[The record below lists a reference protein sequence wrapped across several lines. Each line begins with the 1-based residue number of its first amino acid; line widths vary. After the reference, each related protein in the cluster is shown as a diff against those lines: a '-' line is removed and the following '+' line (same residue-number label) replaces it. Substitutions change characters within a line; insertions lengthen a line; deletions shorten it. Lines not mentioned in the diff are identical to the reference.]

1 MTSHLKRLITAFSL
15 IPIIVIIVCFA
26 PPWAFSALI
35 MFVALICLNEF
46 YSFIVPK
53 VSKKIIL
60 PIYFLTIILFCV
72 IPYKAFFYTA
82 IIPFF
87 SIFVL
92 ISFLFGYPK
101 KHGTIGDIGQIV
113 LGPVY
118 INLPLTFLVI
128 ISMLNQG
135 KMWVFFLLTLA
146 FAGDTASFY
155 FGKFFGRHKLT
166 DISPGKTIEGAIG
179 GLIAGAASGSFFAYI
194 VFPSLSIVSIMLLA
208 VAMAISCQVG
218 DLAESMLK
226 RISSVKDSGAILPG
240 HGGMLDRIDSLLFA
254 IPVLYLYLSI

>member
-1 MTSHLKRLITAFSL
+1 MTSHLKRLITAFSF
-15 IPIIVIIVCFA
+15 IPFIVIIICFA
-26 PPWAFSALI
+26 PPWAFSVLI
-35 MFVALICLNEF
+35 MFVALICLHEF
-46 YSFIVPK
+46 YSLIIPK
-53 VSKKIIL
+53 VSKKVIL
-60 PIYFLTIILFCV
+60 PIYFLTVILFCV
-72 IPYKAFFYTA
+72 LPRKDFLYTA

-87 SIFVL
+87 TIFVL
-92 ISFLFGYPK
+92 ISFLFVYPK
-101 KHGTIGDIGQIV
+101 IHATIGDVGQII

-128 ISMLNQG
+128 IAMFSQG
-135 KMWVFFLLTLA
+135 KMWIFFLLTVT

-155 FGKFFGRHKLT
+155 LGKFFGRHKLT

-179 GLIAGAASGSFFAYI
+179 GLIAGVVSGSFFAYI
-194 VFPSLSIVSIMLLA
+194 IFPSLSIVSIMLLA

-226 RISSVKDSGAILPG
+226 RMSSVKDSGTILPG